1 MVPSLSPV
9 FVSFRTMK
17 MDKSSVVGAKVL
29 MSLVFVTL
37 ASSGCGG
44 GGSSS
49 STTASELVEQQ
60 AQSAVAATSAIH
72 AAGI

>member
-1 MVPSLSPV
+1 MEEPTPMNSRV
-9 FVSFRTMK
+9 F
-17 MDKSSVVGAKVL
+17 L
-29 MSLVFVTL
+29 SLVFVTL
-37 ASSGCGG
+37 ALSGCGG
-44 GGSSS
+44 GGSSSS